1 MHPSLIYLRRWIVTG
16 FVPWD
21 SQPLEDWASKYA
33 PGKFIELDGLS
44 THYIEKGSGD
54 PIILLHGFFFDTY
67 MWDKNIDVLA
77 ERYKVYAFDLWG
89 FGYSTREPLDYGYPL
104 YTKQLR
110 KFMDALEIPQASLIG
125 QSMGGGTIINFT
137 ISNRERVNKIILVD
151 VAGMPNRL
159 PIMGRISNLPILG
172 EFMYG
177 LNNNLLRKMTLG
189 NTFLHNKHII
199 TEEYFENAT
208 RFHKI
213 KGTTEVLLHV
223 TRKQFFYTLI
233 EEIRKLSLLDVPIL
247 IVWGREEKS
256 IPLAVGE
263 EMHKILKGS
272 RLEILDQAGHCA
284 HDDQSTLFNQLAL
297 DFLESPINAS

>member
-1 MHPSLIYLRRWIVTG
+1 MTG

-33 PGKFIELDGLS
+33 LGKFIELDGLS
-44 THYIEKGSGD
+44 THYIEKGTGD

>member
-1 MHPSLIYLRRWIVTG
+1 VTG
-16 FVPWD
+16 FVPWN

-44 THYIEKGSGD
+44 THYIEKGSGE

-67 MWDKNIDVLA
+67 MWNKNIDVLA

-89 FGYSTREPLDYGYPL
+89 FGYSTRESLDYGYPL

-110 KFMDALEIPQASLIG
+110 KFMEALEIPKASLIG

-137 ISNRERVNKIILVD
+137 ISNRERVNKIILVSA
-151 VAGMPNRL
+151 AGMPNRL
-159 PIMGRISNLPILG
+159 PIMGRISNLPRLG
-172 EFMYG
+172 EFLYG
-177 LNNNLLRKMTLG
+177 LNNNFVRRMTLG
-189 NTFLHNKHII
+189 NTFLHNKHLI

-208 RFHKI
+208 RFHKVR
-213 KGTTEVLLHV
+213 GSTEVMLHV

-233 EEIRKLSLLDVPIL
+233 EEIKKLSLLDVPIL
-247 IVWGREEKS
+247 VVWGREEKS

-263 EMHKILKGS
+263 EMHKTLKGS
-272 RLEILDQAGHCA
+272 RLEILDNAGHCS

>member
-1 MHPSLIYLRRWIVTG
+1 
-16 FVPWD
+16 
-21 SQPLEDWASKYA
+21 
-33 PGKFIELDGLS
+33 
-44 THYIEKGSGD
+44 
-54 PIILLHGFFFDTY
+54 
-67 MWDKNIDVLA
+67 
-77 ERYKVYAFDLWG
+77 
-89 FGYSTREPLDYGYPL
+89 
-104 YTKQLR
+104 
-110 KFMDALEIPQASLIG
+110 MDALEIPQASLIG

-213 KGTTEVLLHV
+213 KGTTDVMLHV
-223 TRKQFFYTLI
+223 TRKQFFDTLI

-284 HDDQSTLFNQLAL
+284 HDDQSTLFNQQAL
-297 DFLESPINAS
+297 EFLETPINAS

>member
-1 MHPSLIYLRRWIVTG
+1 MTG
-16 FVPWD
+16 FIPWN

-33 PGKFIELDGLS
+33 PGKFIEIDGLS
-44 THYIEKGSGD
+44 THYIEKGAGE
-54 PIILLHGFFFDTY
+54 PVIFLHGFFYDSY
-67 MWDKNIDVLA
+67 MWNKNIDVLA

-110 KFMDALEIPQASLIG
+110 KFMEALTIPKASLIG

-137 ISNRERVNKIILVD
+137 ISNREKVNKIILVD
-151 VAGMPNRL
+151 AAGMPNRL
-159 PIMGRISNLPILG
+159 PIMGRISNLPKIG
-172 EFMYG
+172 EFMYS
-177 LNNNLLRKMTLG
+177 LNIDFLRKMTLG
-189 NTFLHNKHII
+189 NTFLYNKQLI

-213 KGTTEVLLHV
+213 KGTTEVMLHV
-223 TRKQFFYTLI
+223 TRKQFFDTLI
-233 EEIRKLSLLDVPIL
+233 GEIKELSLLDVPIL

-256 IPLAVGE
+256 IPLAVGK
-263 EMHKILKGS
+263 EMHKMLKGS

-284 HDDQSTLFNQLAL
+284 HDDQSALFNQLAL
-297 DFLESPINAS
+297 DFLESSVNAS